1 VLVEDLANYIDNL
14 RQTRRGSTPCH
25 R

>member
-1 VLVEDLANYIDNL
+1 VLAEDLANYIDNL
-14 RQTRRGSTPCH
+14 RQTRRGAAPYH